1 MLSVALVALV
11 VLLSYFLYRKLVGQA
26 APLPPGP
33 KPWPLLGNITDLRPN
48 ELWLLAS
55 DWAKR
60 YGRSLRIFLLLNLS
74 LQHVPGDVVYLHVF
88 GQGLL
93 FLSSHAAAVE
103 LMERRSA
110 IYSDRAPLV
119 MLTELFVPY
128 ADTISPH
135 C

>member
-11 VLLSYFLYRKLVGQA
+11 VLLSYFVYRKFVGQA

-60 YGRSLRIFLLLNLS
+60 YGRSLRIFLLF
-74 LQHVPGDVVYLHVF
+74 D
-88 GQGLL
+88 
-93 FLSSHAAAVE
+93 LSSHTSQAT
-103 LMERRSA
+103 S
-110 IYSDRAPLV
+110 Y
-119 MLTELFVPY
+119 T
-128 ADTISPH
+128 
-135 C
+135 